1 MCNKLASY
9 TLLTIPIENI
19 FWLLGFHIN
28 VQNIS
33 LFSMLALVSLVI
45 IGKRLSIS
53 SSIRKIL
60 LFYFLC
66 LLSIGQIL
74 FFNEAASFQDISNT
88 IRQLVSLTLGV
99 VILVFLE
106 YIFQTSNSS
115 DIVKGMES
123 GFWLIFT
130 FSVFDFV
137 EQSRVKATY
146 TEPSHLAIDLVLIY
160 LPFFMYFRDHFS
172 KRHYM
177 LLMFCLFAV
186 LILTYSTTGFL
197 LLFIFIIFY
206 ILFEKSMKRRL
217 LLLFL
222 LIASVLTSY
231 VLFFVILPDNY
242 LSKMVMGSIQ
252 MMVKGSNIWEMPLS
266 LTDRL
271 QFWIMISQ
279 ISLSSLIDLLMLFF
293 GSGLGMEKRMADFM
307 PQQLYYNIASIK
319 SGSMI
324 NSIAGKLFVYTG
336 LTGLLLWFGI
346 FFVFFKIITK
356 QKGTLENRQF
366 QLLMSVL
373 SVVMV
378 LCTFGSLSFQNV
390 ALWFWFAFIDSIQ
403 KKVSTKCSTSVNK
416 KREPHLLHN
425 AWDKY

>member
-1 MCNKLASY
+1 
-9 TLLTIPIENI
+9 
-19 FWLLGFHIN
+19 
-28 VQNIS
+28 
-33 LFSMLALVSLVI
+33 
-45 IGKRLSIS
+45 
-53 SSIRKIL
+53 
-60 LFYFLC
+60 
-66 LLSIGQIL
+66 
-74 FFNEAASFQDISNT
+74 
-88 IRQLVSLTLGV
+88 
-99 VILVFLE
+99 
-106 YIFQTSNSS
+106 
-115 DIVKGMES
+115 
-123 GFWLIFT
+123 
-130 FSVFDFV
+130 
-137 EQSRVKATY
+137 
-146 TEPSHLAIDLVLIY
+146 
-160 LPFFMYFRDHFS
+160 
-172 KRHYM
+172 
-177 LLMFCLFAV
+177 
-186 LILTYSTTGFL
+186 
-197 LLFIFIIFY
+197 
-206 ILFEKSMKRRL
+206 MKRRL